1 MDRFFSHYKE
11 VILNDLFLNKHFANK
26 HRVPKLEK
34 VVLNLGVK
42 DITQD
47 KRKILSSLLGAEV
60 ITGQRAL
67 ITKSRKPL
75 ISLKV
80 RKGMAVGCKVVL
92 RKSLM
97 YAFLDRF
104 ISITLPLVKNFQGFY
119 QSLITMDG
127 NLSLKLREPL
137 SFLELEY
144 EYDTFLELP
153 PIDITFVTTSVGKKE
168 SLSLL
173 SSLQVPFTK

>member
-1 MDRFFSHYKE
+1 MDRFFSHYEE

-60 ITGQRAL
+60 ITGQRAF

-75 ISLKV
+75 MSLKV

-92 RKSLM
+92 RKDLM
-97 YAFLDRF
+97 YSFLDRF
-104 ISITLPLVKNFQGFY
+104 ISITLPRIKNFQGFY

-127 NLSLKLREPL
+127 NLSFKLREPL

-168 SLSLL
+168 SLALL

>member
-60 ITGQRAL
+60 IT
-67 ITKSRKPL
+67 
-75 ISLKV
+75 
-80 RKGMAVGCKVVL
+80 
-92 RKSLM
+92 
-97 YAFLDRF
+97 
-104 ISITLPLVKNFQGFY
+104 
-119 QSLITMDG
+119 
-127 NLSLKLREPL
+127 
-137 SFLELEY
+137 
-144 EYDTFLELP
+144 
-153 PIDITFVTTSVGKKE
+153 
-168 SLSLL
+168 
-173 SSLQVPFTK
+173 

>member
-1 MDRFFSHYKE
+1 
-11 VILNDLFLNKHFANK
+11 
-26 HRVPKLEK
+26 
-34 VVLNLGVK
+34 
-42 DITQD
+42 
-47 KRKILSSLLGAEV
+47 
-60 ITGQRAL
+60 
-67 ITKSRKPL
+67 
-75 ISLKV
+75 
-80 RKGMAVGCKVVL
+80 MAVGCKVVL

-104 ISITLPLVKNFQGFY
+104 ISITLPRIKNFQGFY

>member
-1 MDRFFSHYKE
+1 MDRYSDHYKE
-11 VILNDLFLNKHFANK
+11 IILNDFFVKKKFGHK
-26 HRVPKLEK
+26 HRVSKLDK
-34 VVLNLGVK
+34 VVLHLGVK

-104 ISITLPLVKNFQGFY
+104 IFIS
-119 QSLITMDG
+119 
-127 NLSLKLREPL
+127 KL
-137 SFLELEY
+137 F
-144 EYDTFLELP
+144 F
-153 PIDITFVTTSVGKKE
+153 
-168 SLSLL
+168 
-173 SSLQVPFTK
+173 